1 MSSNTKK
8 SVSNTPQDKRTK
20 KTEADETLAEAKI
33 RKKFGLKEN
42 TRILME

>member
-1 MSSNTKK
+1 MSTTKK
-8 SVSNTPQDKRTK
+8 QVNTTTQDKRTK
-20 KTEADETLAEAKI
+20 KTDADETLAEAKI